1 MRLFSRTRRTA
12 PGPVEEPVADALVVP
27 AISDPPEFTLPGTA
41 VAEPALAEPVVEAVA
56 VAEPAH
62 ADAHGGWQLPGWLI
76 ETSGCVLVAL
86 IVNTWIYAYAG
97 APRCDQ
103 IECSFFQS
111 TSAWTLLLLAL
122 MLLVLGFMGLVPAVW
137 ECRRARRE
145 QRALSAA
152 TPDLV
157 SG

>member
-1 MRLFSRTRRTA
+1 MRLFSRMRRSGA
-12 PGPVEEPVADALVVP
+12 GPVEAPVADALVVP
-27 AISDPPEFTLPGTA
+27 EISDPPEFVLPGS
-41 VAEPALAEPVVEAVA
+41 VAEPTLADPVVEAVA
-56 VAEPAH
+56 QPALAEAPH
-62 ADAHGGWQLPGWLI
+62 GWQLPGWLI

-86 IVNTWIYAYAG
+86 IVNVWVYAYAG

-122 MLLVLGFMGLVPAVW
+122 TLLVLGFMGLVPAVW

-145 QRALSAA
+145 QRALGTA
-152 TPDLV
+152 TADLV